1 MATRLLQLKYVWWFN
16 LYKTCHLL
24 PLSLSTL
31 LISLPA
37 SLPTHSTL
45 PILASLPFLE
55 LNMLTCTSGPLS
67 LPILFPPACGT
78 LSPYLLISFGSSLRS
93 HFLHEAT
100 LAQPISNYNHP
111 NSPTLLILLP
121 DLFFLYST
129 SHHLTS

>member
-1 MATRLLQLKYVWWFN
+1 MSDGI
-16 LYKTCHLL
+16 TCTEPASCFPFHSIHF
-24 PLSLSTL
+24 PFHSLHPFQTS
-31 LISLPA
+31 

-45 PILASLPFLE
+45 RVLASVPFLE

-67 LPILFPPACGT
+67 LPILFPLACST
-78 LSPYLLISFGSSLRS
+78 FSAYPSHLIRS
-93 HFLHEAT
+93 HFLREAT
-100 LAQPISNYNHP
+100 LAQPISNYNYP